1 MVVVQEMTIRE
12 AVKRSFNLLS
22 PADKRK
28 YVLITLLQMS
38 TAIFDLIG
46 VFTLGLTGL
55 LSLNYIQHTAPAPI
69 AKTAL
74 RILHLDH
81 LSIGYAIGVVALT
94 ATTMFILKGIIA
106 LTLLRKTLKFLASR
120 SAQLSARTTRRV
132 FDQSLLFIQER
143 TSQQIAYQLS
153 TGINGAVGD
162 TLGPAAVLCCEI
174 SLLIVLTSALIVVTP
189 GVTIGAM
196 IYFGL
201 IGFGIQRGLA
211 RWTTRISRERTQA
224 EISSTKYVQESIGSF
239 REIKVANK
247 MDYYVENMSEIRRMS
262 TTSNAQLQYI
272 GYIPKYILDVALM
285 LGATLLGAFE
295 FVTHDLNTAIT
306 TLALFLTAGTRVMPS
321 LLRLQAG
328 FLRIRTI
335 QGQRDVA
342 LRIIE
347 DVTREEQRVAQ
358 ERKER
363 GEDQQRSGSLATRPR
378 SEFVSQV
385 SLEHVTFT
393 YPERD
398 QPALD
403 DVTISVQSGQSLAVV
418 GPSGAGKST
427 FADIILGVLTPDS
440 GTATISGLP
449 PHQTVQVWPG
459 MIGYVPQTVGLI
471 DGSIRRN
478 VGLGLD
484 EKDIDDTRVWEAL
497 DKASLADF
505 IKSDGL
511 TLDSP
516 VGERGVRLSGG
527 QRQRLGLA
535 RALYTQPQ
543 LLVLDEA
550 TSALDAETEHAI
562 NQVLLS
568 LAGEVTLITIA
579 HRLATVRR
587 ADVVIY
593 IEDGRIQAKGTFDE
607 VRAAIPGFDR
617 QAELLGL

>member
-1 MVVVQEMTIRE
+1 MAIRR
-12 AVKRSFNLLS
+12 AIKRSYDLLS

-28 YVLITLLQMS
+28 YALVTLVQMS
-38 TAIFDLIG
+38 TSFLDLIG

-55 LSLNYIQHTAPAPI
+55 LSLSYIQHTTPSPI
-69 AKTAL
+69 AQTAL

-81 LSIGYAIGVVALT
+81 LSTGYAIGVVALT
-94 ATTMFILKGIIA
+94 ATTMFIIKGILA

-120 SAQLSARTTRRV
+120 SARLSAQTTRRV
-132 FDQSLLFIQER
+132 FGQSLLFIQER
-143 TSQQIAYQLS
+143 TSQQVAYQLS
-153 TGINGAVGD
+153 AGINAAVGD
-162 TLGPAAVLCCEI
+162 TLGPASVLACEI
-174 SLLIVLTSALIVVTP
+174 SLLVILTTALIVVTP
-189 GVTIGAM
+189 WVTIGAM

-211 RWTTRISRERTQA
+211 QWTTRISRSRTQA
-224 EISSTKYVQESIGSF
+224 EIASTKYVQESIGSF

-247 MDYYVENMSEIRRMS
+247 MDYYVENMSEIRRAS
-262 TTSNAQLQYI
+262 TSSSAELQYI

-285 LGATLLGAFE
+285 LGATLLGLFE
-295 FVTHDLNTAIT
+295 FFTHDLNTAIT
-306 TLALFLTAGTRVMPS
+306 TLALFLTAGSRVMPS

-342 LRIIE
+342 LKIID
-347 DVTREEQRVAQ
+347 DVTREEKRVAD
-358 ERKER
+358 ERKAQGHPEMP
-363 GEDQQRSGSLATRPR
+363 ELAT
-378 SEFVSQV
+378 EFVAAV
-385 SLEHVTFT
+385 DINHVTLT
-393 YPERD
+393 YPERE

-403 DVTISVQSGQSLAVV
+403 NVSISVSPGQSLAVV

-427 FADIILGVLTPDS
+427 FADIILGVLTPQKGS
-440 GTATISGLP
+440 ATISGLHP
-449 PHQTVQVWPG
+449 YLTVQVWPG
-459 MIGYVPQTVGLI
+459 SIGYVPQSVGLM

-484 EKDIDDTRVWEAL
+484 EKDIDDDRVWDAL
-497 DKASLADF
+497 EKASLADF
-505 IKSDGL
+505 IKADGL

-535 RALYTQPQ
+535 RALYTQPR

-562 NQVLLS
+562 NQVLLD
-568 LAGEVTLITIA
+568 LAGDVTLITIA